1 MDSERLGGG
10 SQGLTGG
17 VADSLD
23 EAEAAWERGRL
34 S

>member
-1 MDSERLGGG
+1 MDSERLGG
-10 SQGLTGG
+10 SQGPTGG